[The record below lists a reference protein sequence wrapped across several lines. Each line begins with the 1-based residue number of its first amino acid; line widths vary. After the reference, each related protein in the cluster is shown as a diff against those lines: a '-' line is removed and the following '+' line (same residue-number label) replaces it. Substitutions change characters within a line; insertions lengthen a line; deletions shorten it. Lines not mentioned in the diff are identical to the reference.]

1 MASWSTQL
9 RLLREGS
16 RRPICMT
23 AWTLIRRSLRFHA
36 RAHLGVVLGAAI
48 GSAAL
53 IGALV
58 VGDSVRGSLE
68 QMAMARLGKI
78 ELALP
83 SNDRFFR
90 HRLADDLQAILQ
102 QPVAPALQ
110 VSGMAV
116 SSDGSARANRVQV
129 LGVEDRFWQ
138 LANRPPGFTRTQS
151 LQGVVL
157 SRSLAEQLRARPGD
171 EILFRIEKPSSL
183 SREAPI
189 ASQQDSSVA
198 LRVPVRAV
206 ASDEELGRFGLQANQ
221 VAPFNAFLP
230 LDLLQ
235 QQLAKPGQANLL
247 LVGRTVPRE
256 LSALETSNLL
266 SKAAA
271 ALRSA
276 WELAD
281 SELELREL
289 PATSMLELRSGRV
302 FLERP
307 VVEAIRSVSTSPV
320 PILTYF
326 VNELRVGTRTT
337 PYSMVTAMGAPMVP
351 PEMKDDEVI
360 INSWLADDLQAK
372 PGDELSFDYFVVG
385 TTRRLEEKR
394 GVFRIR
400 SVVLLSGLAAD
411 RELMPEF
418 PGVAK
423 AERTQDWDAGFPLQ
437 MSKIR
442 EKDEQYWKQHRGT
455 PKAFVTL
462 AAGQLMWANRFGA
475 LTAMRFPLPATTLEK
490 VRSALK
496 ENLDPVAVGLNF
508 EPVRAQALAASAG
521 SQDFGQLFL
530 GFSFFLILAAL
541 ILMALLFQFG
551 LEQRTAEIG
560 TLLAL
565 GFPPQRVRWL
575 LLLEGGALALVGGSL
590 GVIGGIGY
598 ARALLYGLTTL
609 WRAAVGTSSL
619 QYHASPWT
627 FAIGLSAS
635 VIMAATTIALVLR
648 KQAKRPAR
656 ELLAEGMASGM
667 NVSGRRGWSL
677 AAAVLPTAGA
687 IALISW
693 ALWRGET
700 SAAGAFFGAGFLLLL
715 GGIGFCAALFSW
727 LARATTGDRRFT
739 LTALGVRAS
748 ARRQNRSLAT
758 VALLACGSFL
768 IVAVGANRLE
778 ADRGA
783 AARSSGTGGFALFG
797 ESTLPVVQ
805 DLNSDAGRDFFGL
818 DATAMAGSQVVP
830 LRVREG
836 EEASCLNLNRAQK
849 PRLLGVKPELLSARG
864 AFGFVKLAEGLSPLN
879 PWMRLQRKAGDEV
892 VPAIGDQ
899 ASIVWAMGK
908 KVGDTMELRDERGRP
923 FKVRLVGGVANSIL
937 QGSLVIAEEEFVAR
951 FPGESG
957 YRMFLIDTPSNKAA
971 TVSTLLTRALQDV
984 GLELTPTTRRLAAFN
999 AVQNTYLNTF
1009 QILGGLG
1016 LLLGSA
1022 GLGVVVLRNVLERRG
1037 ELALLQ
1043 AVGFRRRS
1051 LRWLV
1056 LTEHGALLLLGLAVG
1071 LTAALAAILPVW
1083 MAPGSQAPSAS
1094 LGVTLAGVL
1103 LSGLLW
1109 TWFATW
1115 LALRG
1120 ELLKGLRD
1128 E

>member
-1 MASWSTQL
+1 
-9 RLLREGS
+9 
-16 RRPICMT
+16 MT
-23 AWTLIRRSLRFHA
+23 LWTLVRRSLRFHA
-36 RAHLGVVLGAAI
+36 RAHLGVVLGAAV

-78 ELALP
+78 QLALA

-90 HRLADDLQAILQ
+90 GRLADDLQLILR

-116 SSDGSARANRVQV
+116 SSDASARANRVQV
-129 LGVEDRFWQ
+129 LGVDDRFWQ
-138 LANRPPGFTRTQS
+138 LANRPPGFGPTQS
-151 LQGVVL
+151 LEGVVL
-157 SRSLAEQLRARPGD
+157 NQSLAQQLKARPGD
-171 EILFRIEKPSSL
+171 EILLRVEKPSSL

-189 ASQQDSSVA
+189 SSQQDSSVA

-206 ASDEELGRFGLQANQ
+206 VSDQELGRFSLQASQ

-230 LDLLQ
+230 LRLLQ

-247 LVGRTVPRE
+247 LVARSAPRE
-256 LSALETSNLL
+256 LSTLETSNLL
-266 SKAAA
+266 NRATA

-276 WELAD
+276 WDLAD
-281 SELELREL
+281 SELDLREM
-289 PATSMLELRSGRV
+289 PSMLELRSRRV
-302 FLERP
+302 FLEAP
-307 VVEAIRSVSTSPV
+307 IVEALRPIATNPV
-320 PILTYF
+320 PVLTYF
-326 VNELRVGTRTT
+326 VNELRVGSRST
-337 PYSMVTAMGAPMVP
+337 PYSMVTGMRSPLVP
-351 PEMKDDEVI
+351 PEMKDNEVI
-360 INSWLADDLQAK
+360 VNSWLAEDLQAK
-372 PGDELSFDYFVVG
+372 PGDELSLDYFVIG
-385 TTRRLEEKR
+385 TTRRLEER
-394 GVFRIR
+394 RDVFRVR
-400 SVVLLSGLAAD
+400 SVIALTGLAAD

-423 AERTQDWDAGFPLQ
+423 AERTQDWDAGFPIQ
-437 MSKIR
+437 MNKIR
-442 EKDEQYWKQHRGT
+442 DKDEQYWKQHRGT

-462 AAGQLMWANRFGA
+462 AAGQRMWANRFGD
-475 LTAMRFPLPATTLEK
+475 LTSMRFPMPTTTPQA
-490 VRSALK
+490 VRSSLK
-496 ENLDPVAVGLNF
+496 ENLDPAAVGLSF
-508 EPVRAQALAASAG
+508 QPVRAQALAASAG

-541 ILMALLFQFG
+541 ILMAMLFQFG

-565 GFPPQRVRWL
+565 GFPPKRVRKL
-575 LLLEGGALALVGGSL
+575 LLLEGAALALVGGTL

-598 ARALLYGLTTL
+598 ARAMLYGLTTL
-609 WRAAVGTSSL
+609 WREAVGTSSL
-619 QYHASPWT
+619 QYHARPVT

-635 VIMAATTIALVLR
+635 VILAAVTVALVLR
-648 KQAKRPAR
+648 KQAGRPAR
-656 ELLAEGMASGM
+656 ELLEDGMESGM
-667 NVSGRRGWSL
+667 KPSGQRGWGL
-677 AAAVLPTAGA
+677 ATAIVPTAGA
-687 IALISW
+687 IAIIGW
-693 ALWRGET
+693 AFWRGET
-700 SAAGAFFGAGFLLLL
+700 SATGAFFGAGSLLLV
-715 GGIGFCAALFSW
+715 GGLGFCSALFSG
-727 LARATTGDRRFT
+727 LTRASAARRLT
-739 LTALGVRAS
+739 LTSLGVRAA
-748 ARRQNRSLAT
+748 ARRRKRSLAT

-778 ADRGA
+778 SDRGA
-783 AARSSGTGGFALFG
+783 AARSSGTGGFALYG
-797 ESTLPVVQ
+797 ESTLPVIQ

-818 DATAMAGSQVVP
+818 DASVMKGVQFVP

-836 EEASCLNLNRAQK
+836 EDASCLNLNRAQK
-849 PRLLGVKPELLSARG
+849 PRLLGVKPELLSDRG
-864 AFGFVKLAEGLSPLN
+864 AFEFVKIAERLAPDN
-879 PWMRLQRKAGDEV
+879 PWMHLRRKAGDDA

-899 ASIVWAMGK
+899 ASILWAMGK
-908 KVGDTMELRDERGRP
+908 KVGDTMDFMDERGRP

-937 QGSLVIAEEEFVAR
+937 QGSLLIAEEELLAR

-957 YRMFLIDTPSNKAA
+957 YRMFLIDTPSNTVAA
-971 TVSTLLTRALQDV
+971 VSATLTRALQDV

-1009 QILGGLG
+1009 QVLGGLG

-1043 AVGFRRRS
+1043 AVGFRRGA

-1056 LTEHGALLLLGLAVG
+1056 LSEHAGLLLLGLAVG
-1071 LTAALAAILPVW
+1071 LTAALAAVLPVLL
-1083 MAPGSQAPSAS
+1083 APGSRIHYAS
-1094 LGVTLAGVL
+1094 LWITLASVL
-1103 LSGLLW
+1103 ISGLLW

-1120 ELLKGLRD
+1120 ELLKALRN